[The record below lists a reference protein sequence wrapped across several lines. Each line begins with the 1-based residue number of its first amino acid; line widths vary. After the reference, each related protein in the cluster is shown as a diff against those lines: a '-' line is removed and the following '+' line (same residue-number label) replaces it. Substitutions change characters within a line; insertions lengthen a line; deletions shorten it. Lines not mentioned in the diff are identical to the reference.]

1 MSHVSFAFRRRAAAI
16 GALLALSVGLLA
28 VARGFAE
35 SPFAI
40 LLAFFA
46 LLAAIG
52 FGWVALTARGEQRN
66 RAAWVAVGLLAIAFI
81 AAVGG
86 TARVGRW
93 SLGVRNRK
101 FAAPWAGTRWV
112 WIGVPGPRSNPGHP
126 GRCSTQTGPADQSPV
141 RGRQGQAPRSHGDRH
156 RQGIECH
163 RFGPGADLGDLTRAA
178 LAKGADVVGVAG
190 GDGSLGVVAD
200 LVSGAGVQMVCIPA
214 GTRNH
219 FAMDL
224 GLDRGDPV
232 AALDAFGPARLQTVD
247 IARVNGTAFLN
258 NVSMGIYGGVVQSA
272 NYRERKLETTIDA
285 LPTLVENPPDLRFI
299 GPDGL
304 PHTTVHVVHVSNN
317 PYLMEL
323 RGAGGRPRLDTG
335 KLGIV
340 TVELS
345 SPAGVTDMLAR
356 AALGLLNTSP
366 DFSAWTG
373 TRFEVDSD
381 RPIAAGV
388 DGEAEGSTRQQC
400 SRSNPGHCRCGFRS
414 RPWDARQPRSCH
426 RYGRPWRNCCD
437 EHFSL
442 SIIGDHCTTGDLL
455 EYPPRRCAS
464 MREMSNP
471 TDLSTRSLIQAGI
484 PALIGSVA
492 IVAGIIWFYMVLPVP
507 EAEDSPWQIVLGIG
521 VVSLI
526 YLSAGVWAMLRI
538 NRSRHP
544 LSIGILALSVMV
556 TAMIVTF
563 AMVYVTMS
571 SGNPSNF
578 NVPLE
583 KISAL
588 YFTMTILS
596 TTGFGDIT
604 ASSDAAMIAVMA
616 QMVVG
621 LTRLYDLGE
630 GACRSCPIGSQAQAR
645 ARRAELTIPRRR
657 RPHRRET

>member
-1 MSHVSFAFRRRAAAI
+1 VSHVSFAFRRRAAAI

-86 TARVGRW
+86 HSEGWSMVLGGFAIASSLPLGRYALGVDRRSRAQIEPPGIPVDAAHKPVLLINPRSGDGKAKHLDLMEIATAR
-93 SLGVRNRK
+93 
-101 FAAPWAGTRWV
+101 
-112 WIGVPGPRSNPGHP
+112 
-126 GRCSTQTGPADQSPV
+126 
-141 RGRQGQAPRSHGDRH
+141 
-156 RQGIECH
+156 GIECH

-247 IARVNGTAFLN
+247 IARVNGSAFLN

-272 NYRERKLETTIDA
+272 NYRERKLETAIDA

-388 DGEAEGSTRQQC
+388 DGEAEELHAPAVFEIQPGALQVRIPLAAVGRSPAAFVPQVRQ
-400 SRSNPGHCRCGFRS
+400 
-414 RPWDARQPRSCH
+414 AVA
-426 RYGRPWRNCCD
+426 
-437 EHFSL
+437 E
-442 SIIGDHCTTGDLL
+442 LL
-455 EYPPRRCAS
+455 RRA
-464 MREMSNP
+464 
-471 TDLSTRSLIQAGI
+471 
-484 PALIGSVA
+484 
-492 IVAGIIWFYMVLPVP
+492 FLPV
-507 EAEDSPWQIVLGIG
+507 DHW
-521 VVSLI
+521 
-526 YLSAGVWAMLRI
+526 R
-538 NRSRHP
+538 P
-544 LSIGILALSVMV
+544 LH
-556 TAMIVTF
+556 
-563 AMVYVTMS
+563 
-571 SGNPSNF
+571 
-578 NVPLE
+578 
-583 KISAL
+583 
-588 YFTMTILS
+588 
-596 TTGFGDIT
+596 
-604 ASSDAAMIAVMA
+604 
-616 QMVVG
+616 
-621 LTRLYDLGE
+621 
-630 GACRSCPIGSQAQAR
+630 
-645 ARRAELTIPRRR
+645 
-657 RPHRRET
+657 HR